1 MALYLVL
8 DEGSSLN
15 VSPGLVGDLH
25 DELSLRL
32 DAEVE
37 DGEVHGG
44 AQVVDVGQE
53 DDFPALVQQLLHEA
67 GVVER
72 LVEVSVAWRVPARK
86 QFVKKIFSVDR
97 SIHKKISRDDLSF
110 YR

>member
-53 DDFPALVQQLLHEA
+53 DVLPALVNHLLHEPR
-67 GVVER
+67 VVER
-72 LVEVSVAWRVPARK
+72 LVEVSVAWWVPTN
-86 QFVKKIFSVDR
+86 KIKEL
-97 SIHKKISRDDLSF
+97 I
-110 YR
+110 